1 MQSSWQRTRIRR
13 RCVLTHFNS
22 RSHFILTWQPKCHFN
37 DTIGA
42 NKSLLVY
49 LWQIEG
55 FLFYI
60 MQEEFLSTR
69 QIHSCCA
76 DVHTWVRVNGSALKQ
91 DSGSPV
97 GQGPID
103 TVTVSCYPAN
113 ICHTAEH
120 VPVMVAEHI
129 LVMRGKI
136 DGTVE
141 LKKRSRYD
149 I

>member
-60 MQEEFLSTR
+60 MQDEFVDQTDTFMLCWRSY
-69 QIHSCCA
+69 
-76 DVHTWVRVNGSALKQ
+76 L
-91 DSGSPV
+91 
-97 GQGPID
+97 GQGKWECSQTGQWFPRWPGAHRHCNCVLLSSQYLPHSR
-103 TVTVSCYPAN
+103 TRPRHGSWT
-113 ICHTAEH
+113 HTGDER
-120 VPVMVAEHI
+120 ED
-129 LVMRGKI
+129 RW
-136 DGTVE
+136 DGWV
-141 LKKRSRYD
+141 KKEK
-149 I
+149 